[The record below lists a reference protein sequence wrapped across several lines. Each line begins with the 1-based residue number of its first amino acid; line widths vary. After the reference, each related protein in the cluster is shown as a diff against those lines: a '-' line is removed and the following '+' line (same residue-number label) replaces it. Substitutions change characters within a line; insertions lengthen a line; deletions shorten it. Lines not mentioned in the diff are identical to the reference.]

1 MHNLARAPLMNTFNF
16 SAMSIKLLPLIP
28 VLAIFS
34 AFVSADDDVNLD
46 DISMYIVSERVR
58 DAKTIF
64 LPAREAITDYTINS
78 NDVTQLEVDA
88 IKAENEVL
96 KLKLQNLSAKN
107 DGARPSKIDSER
119 LSERHEHHAEISE
132 TRSENRE
139 KQKEVREKIH
149 NKIREQT
156 TEVSPA
162 SLTD

>member
-107 DGARPSKIDSER
+107 DGAR
-119 LSERHEHHAEISE
+119 HEQHTDISE
-132 TRSENRE
+132 TRSESRE

-149 NKIREQT
+149 NKVREQREQT
-156 TEVSPA
+156 TEASPA